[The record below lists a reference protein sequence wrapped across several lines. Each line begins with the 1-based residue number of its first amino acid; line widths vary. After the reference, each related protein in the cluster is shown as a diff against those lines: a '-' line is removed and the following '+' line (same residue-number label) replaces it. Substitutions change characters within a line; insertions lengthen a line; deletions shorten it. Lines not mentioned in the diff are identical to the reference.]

1 MEIII
6 LNLNLNF
13 RHKMENFSS
22 GPPESR
28 SPGTQRFRPIDPG
41 RHRMKEMPVHY
52 EDRSKRSRS
61 PYFENHYA
69 YRSPSP
75 NLRPYSPNRQQIM
88 TMPSPPSRDLSSPT
102 LRDRPPFANDRRRRR
117 LSPRRDRSRERR
129 RRISP
134 KKRTPPPP
142 VRSPPVRSPP
152 VRSPPV
158 KRKNGL
164 YTVYYLS
171 NFYKLCM
178 YTLFKIR
185 NLLGSDQFSSLVVH
199 YSPYLINHLFT
210 CLVDD
215 ACTGVCTC
223 MSTFCYISNYNVYC
237 KIYN

>member
-1 MEIII
+1 MKIII

-22 GPPESR
+22 GPPPEPR

-52 EDRSKRSRS
+52 EDHSKRSRS

-117 LSPRRDRSRERR
+117 SSPRRDRSRERR

-134 KKRTPPPP
+134 KKRTPPAPVRSP

-152 VRSPPV
+152 VRSSPV

-164 YTVYYLS
+164 YTFYYVS
-171 NFYKLCM
+171 NSYKLCM
-178 YTLFKIR
+178 YSLFKIK
-185 NLLGSDQFSSLVVH
+185 NLVGGDQFSSMIVNPCSLFSPLNQPFVH
-199 YSPYLINHLFT
+199 PL
-210 CLVDD
+210 
-215 ACTGVCTC
+215 G
-223 MSTFCYISNYNVYC
+223 
-237 KIYN
+237 

>member
-22 GPPESR
+22 GPPEPR
-28 SPGTQRFRPIDPG
+28 SPGTQRFRPIDSG

-52 EDRSKRSRS
+52 EDRSKRSSS

-88 TMPSPPSRDLSSPT
+88 TIPSPPTRDLSSPT
-102 LRDRPPFANDRRRRR
+102 LRDHPPFANDRRRRR

-142 VRSPPVRSPP
+142 VRSPPV
-152 VRSPPV
+152 

-164 YTVYYLS
+164 YTFYYVS

-185 NLLGSDQFSSLVVH
+185 NLVGSDQFSSLVVRPCPLFSH
-199 YSPYLINHLFT
+199 LINNSFI
-210 CLVDD
+210 CLDD
-215 ACTGVCTC
+215 DDCSGVCMC
-223 MSTFCYISNYNVYC
+223 MPPFRYISNYNVYYG
-237 KIYN
+237 IYN